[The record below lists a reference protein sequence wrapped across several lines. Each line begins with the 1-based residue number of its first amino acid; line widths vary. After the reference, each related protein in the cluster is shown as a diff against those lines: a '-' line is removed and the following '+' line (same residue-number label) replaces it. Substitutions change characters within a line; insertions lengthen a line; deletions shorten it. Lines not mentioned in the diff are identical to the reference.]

1 MSITSIEPA
10 NQICYIEKPPKPLG
24 SAVNDF
30 VKERIKPE
38 ETGIPRRDPSVV
50 DKSATAGSI
59 VNASSSPATAVNHI
73 GQITGQL
80 INTSA

>member
-24 SAVNDF
+24 SAINDF
-30 VKERIKPE
+30 TKAQIKSA
-38 ETGIPRRDPSVV
+38 ETGISRRDSSVV
-50 DKSATAGSI
+50 DKSAAAGSI
-59 VNASSSPATAVNHI
+59 VSASSSPATAVNHI